1 MGGYGSK
8 NRQKSRGVAV
18 VVALAFVVGLG
29 LLFAHLGQQKTAA
42 EEFFASAGRAI
53 LSGDY
58 VPMRDTVKVLGQ
70 QLADDD
76 RAPGALL
83 ALDVRAE
90 LATSLLYTGSQR
102 QRERASQLLALAR
115 QRAPEN
121 LEVRITE
128 AFVEASL
135 GDPAIASDLLSDPAL
150 SARFPEW
157 RKIAQAEA
165 DLRRGAAVDAAE
177 LAAGATTGLARVWA
191 LRVAWAQGETD
202 VVSSLAAAVLADSPD
217 NPYAST
223 LLLLSSARIE
233 GDGEATERLADL
245 LRSGAKIPA
254 VLGSMV
260 AIDLTRL
267 MRRQGDGDG
276 AAELL
281 LNLVEQDPESLVL
294 QAELARSE
302 RFLAHFSVAFDRA
315 DKALR
320 ASSADGDLLSEMSA
334 ALFFRDSA
342 AKIES
347 RLRPIPDAQQGT
359 AGVRRARALV
369 ALLRGNPES
378 AVEQLESTRHLGQP
392 GDAELWL
399 AEAHLQNGSPERA
412 LTEAR
417 RGKELLSGAYGAPSH
432 ATVVADLYVGLALRA
447 SGDSHA
453 AGQLIEATYVR
464 PYQTPWA
471 AWLYGRFLEAEGATR
486 KAKDLY
492 LLACHHGQDFALSCY
507 DLSRIYRSL
516 RLDSVERSTQ
526 RKARELYLRTAPEG
540 VHAVEV
546 RAALSGE

>member
-1 MGGYGSK
+1 
-8 NRQKSRGVAV
+8 VAV
-18 VVALAFVVGLG
+18 AAAFVVGLG
-29 LLFAHLGQQKTAA
+29 LFFAHLGQQKTAS
-42 EEFFASAGRAI
+42 EELFVSAGQAI

-58 VPMRDTVKVLGQ
+58 VPMRDTVKELGQ
-70 QLADDD
+70 QLAADD

-83 ALDVRAE
+83 GLDVRAE

-102 QRERASQLLALAR
+102 QRERATQLLALAK

-135 GDPAIASDLLSDPAL
+135 GDPAIASELLRDPVLA
-150 SARFPEW
+150 ARFPEW
-157 RKIAQAEA
+157 RNIAQAEA
-165 DLRRGAAVDAAE
+165 DLRRGVAVDVAG
-177 LAAGATTGLARVWA
+177 LAARSASGLARVWA
-191 LRVAWAQGETD
+191 LRVAWAQGDTD
-202 VVSSLAAAVLADSPD
+202 EVRRLAAAVLADSPD
-217 NPYAST
+217 NAYAST
-223 LLLLSSARIE
+223 LLLLSSARID
-233 GDGEATERLADL
+233 GDSEATERLAEH

-254 VLGSMV
+254 VLGSLV

-267 MRRQGDGDG
+267 MRRQGDGKG
-276 AAELL
+276 AGELL

-320 ASSADGDLLSEMSA
+320 ASPADGDLLSEMSA

-342 AKIES
+342 EKIES

-359 AGVRRARALV
+359 GGVRRARALV
-369 ALLRGNPES
+369 ALLRGNPEA
-378 AVEQLESTRHLGQP
+378 AVEQLVSTRHLGQP

-399 AEAHLQNGSPERA
+399 AEAHLRSGSPERA
-412 LTEAR
+412 LIEAR
-417 RGKELLSGAYGAPSH
+417 RAKELLSGAYGAPSH
-432 ATVVADLYVGLALRA
+432 ATVVADLYVGLALQA
-447 SGDSHA
+447 SGDSRS

-471 AWLYGRFLEAEGATR
+471 AWLYGRFLEAEGATG
-486 KAKDLY
+486 KAKDLF

-507 DLSRIYRSL
+507 DLSRIYQSL
-516 RLDSVERSTQ
+516 RLDSVQRSTQ

-546 RAALSGE
+546 RAALSAE